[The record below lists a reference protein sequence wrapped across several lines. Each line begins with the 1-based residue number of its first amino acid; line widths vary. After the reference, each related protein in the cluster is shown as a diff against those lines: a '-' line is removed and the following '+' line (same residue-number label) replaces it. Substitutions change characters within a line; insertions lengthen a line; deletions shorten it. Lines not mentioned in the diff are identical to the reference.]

1 MARAAARYSWKDLV
15 PALAVLA
22 AAPWLAGMLFA
33 AFVGARH
40 YLPGYFEYVRLW
52 RLYSPSA
59 HYRPLLQLAAAI
71 PLVMAV
77 AIALVPLLSRRPA
90 LFGDAHFAGEDEVRS
105 AGLRAR
111 QGVILGRLRGRLLRA
126 QGQLGVLLFAPPRS
140 GKGVGFVIPNLLT
153 WSGSVIVNDLKL
165 ENFEKTSGARA
176 AMGQSIVLFAPLDA
190 EGRTHAYNPL
200 DFVSKN
206 PRLRVNDVQAITA
219 KLVVTPPRADP
230 MWSNE
235 ARVLLDG
242 LILFLLDVNPCA
254 SLGAI
259 YRMVLSVPNFADYIG
274 WAMQEYDGR
283 LDPVTV
289 MQFNGFL
296 GKAVKEQ
303 SGVLST
309 LKASL
314 SLFANPLVDLAT
326 SSSDFDPRDLRRRRI
341 TIYLGVMP
349 RDIGRLSPL
358 LNIFVQQTFDG
369 LLGRLPGADEPYQ
382 ILALLDEFTALGRL
396 ENVEKGIAYFAGY
409 NIVLAP
415 VIQDLSQLEEVYGQA
430 VTETFL
436 STANI
441 RIAYAQNSLK
451 TAKYLSE
458 EMGFRTVR
466 TKSQSRRV
474 ADPWHGHVSESQMRR
489 ELMLPHE
496 IRELD
501 RRKLLLL
508 VEAASP
514 VKADKIRYYRE
525 RAFTRLLQPQLSPPR
540 LLGTVI
546 EPPRMPSEQPALSE
560 QEIDEVLTALD
571 HGEHNGGRST
581 SRR

>member
-1 MARAAARYSWKDLV
+1 MRYSWKDAI
-15 PALAVLA
+15 PALLVLL
-22 AAPWLAGMLFA
+22 AAPWLAAMLFA
-33 AFVGARH
+33 DFVGARH
-40 YLPGYFEYVRLW
+40 YVPGFLEYLQMW
-52 RLYSPSA
+52 RTYSA
-59 HYRPLLQLAAAI
+59 ATHYKVLLLLAAAM
-71 PLVMAV
+71 PTALAAM
-77 AIALVPLLSRRPA
+77 IALLPILRRRPA
-90 LFGDAHFAGEDEVRS
+90 LYGDAHFADEREVRA
-105 AGLRAR
+105 AGLRAKE
-111 QGVILGRLRGRLLRA
+111 GVILGLLRGRLLRA
-126 QGQLGVLLFAPPRS
+126 RGQLGVLLFAPPRS

-153 WSGSVIVNDLKL
+153 WRDSAIVNDLKL

-176 AMGQSIVLFAPLDA
+176 VMGQQIVLFAPLDTD
-190 EGRTHAYNPL
+190 GRSHAYNPL
-200 DFVSKN
+200 DFVSKDR
-206 PRLRVNDVQAITA
+206 RLRVNDVQAITA

-242 LILFLLDVNPCA
+242 LILFLLDVNPRA

-259 YRMVLSVPNFADYIG
+259 YRMVLSVQNFGDYLA
-274 WAMQEYDGR
+274 WAMQEYEGR
-283 LDPVTV
+283 LDPAAV

-296 GKAVKEQ
+296 GKAYKEQ

-314 SLFANPLVDLAT
+314 SLFANPLVDRAT
-326 SSSDFDPRDLRRRRI
+326 SSTDFDPRLLRQRPM

-349 RDIGRLSPL
+349 RDIARLSPL

-369 LLGRLPGADEPYQ
+369 LLGRLPGSREPHQ
-382 ILALLDEFTALGRL
+382 LLALLDEFTALGRL

-409 NIVLAP
+409 NIILAP

-458 EMGFRTVR
+458 ELGVRTVR
-466 TKSQSRRV
+466 TRSRSRRI
-474 ADPWHGHVSESQMRR
+474 ADPWAGHVSESQAKR
-489 ELMLPHE
+489 ELLLPHE

-501 RRKLLLL
+501 RRKELLL
-508 VEAASP
+508 VEAAP
-514 VKADKIRYYRE
+514 PIKANKIRYYRDRSFTQLLRPAIE
-525 RAFTRLLQPQLSPPR
+525 RPLLSNA
-540 LLGTVI
+540 VV
-546 EPPRMPSEQPALSE
+546 EPPRMPEPDTTLTDE
-560 QEIDEVLTALD
+560 DVDEVLAAMRPI
-571 HGEHNGGRST
+571 GNGNAR
-581 SRR
+581 

>member
-1 MARAAARYSWKDLV
+1 MGASLESSSAGYSWKDLV
-15 PALAVLA
+15 PPLLILA
-22 AAPWLAGMLFA
+22 ASPWLAALVFSGLIG
-33 AFVGARH
+33 VRH
-40 YLPGYFEYVRLW
+40 YLPGYFEYGRLW
-52 RLYSPSA
+52 QLYSPSP
-59 HYRPLLQLAAAI
+59 HYRPLLQLSAA
-71 PLVMAV
+71 
-77 AIALVPLLSRRPA
+77 VPLLTTVALVLLPLLHRRPT
-90 LFGDAHFAGEDEVRS
+90 LFGDAHFADEGEVRA
-105 AGLRAR
+105 AGLRAD

-153 WSGSVIVNDLKL
+153 WPGSAIVNDLKL
-165 ENFEKTSGARA
+165 ESFEKTSGTRWE
-176 AMGQSIVLFAPLDA
+176 MGQAVVLFAPLDP

-206 PRLRVNDVQAITA
+206 PALRVNDVQAITA
-219 KLVVTPPRADP
+219 KLVQTPPRADP

-242 LILFLLDVNPCA
+242 LILFLLDVNPRA

-259 YRMVLSVPNFADYIG
+259 YRMVLSVPNFADYIQ
-274 WAMQEYDGR
+274 WAMREYEGR
-283 LDPVTV
+283 LDPVAV

-296 GKAVKEQ
+296 GKAFKEQ

-314 SLFANPLVDLAT
+314 SLFANPLVDRAT
-326 SSSDFDPRDLRRRRI
+326 SGTDFDPRELRRRPM

-349 RDIGRLSPL
+349 RDIARLSPL

-369 LLGRLPGADEPYQ
+369 LLGRLPGKDEPHQ
-382 ILALLDEFTALGRL
+382 LLALLDEFTALGRL

-458 EMGFRTVR
+458 ELGFRTITTR
-466 TKSQSRRV
+466 SRSRHSK
-474 ADPWHGHVSESQMRR
+474 DLTSGHVSESQARR

-496 IRELD
+496 IRELN
-501 RRKLLLL
+501 RRKELLL
-508 VEAASP
+508 VEAAPP
-514 VKADKIRYYRE
+514 VLADKIRYYRE
-525 RAFTRLLQPQLSPPR
+525 RVFTKLLRLPLGRP
-540 LLGTVI
+540 LLRKAVV
-546 EPPRMPSEQPALSE
+546 EPPRMPATEPALTDAE
-560 QEIDEVLTALD
+560 VDQVLTAVD
-571 HGEHNGGRST
+571 GAAPRERS
-581 SRR
+581 

>member
-1 MARAAARYSWKDLV
+1 MARVSQRYSWKDLLV
-15 PALAVLA
+15 PALVLV

-33 AFVGARH
+33 TFVGVQT
-40 YLPGYFEYVRLW
+40 YMPGYLEYLRMW
-52 RLYSPSA
+52 RAYAPVP
-59 HYRPLLQLAAAI
+59 HYRLLLELAACIAVAPAI
-71 PLVMAV
+71 PLT
-77 AIALVPLLSRRPA
+77 LLPVLARRPS
-90 LFGDAHFAGEDEVRS
+90 LFGDAHFADEREVRA
-105 AGLRAR
+105 AGLRAPV
-111 QGVILGRLRGRLLRA
+111 GVILGRLRGRLLRA
-126 QGQLGVLLFAPPRS
+126 HGQLGVLLFAPPRS

-153 WSGSVIVNDLKL
+153 WRGSAIVNDIKL
-165 ENFEKTSGARA
+165 ENFEKTAGTRWE
-176 AMGQSIVLFAPLDA
+176 MGQQIVLFAPLDPD
-190 EGRTHAYNPL
+190 GRTHGYNPL
-200 DFVSKN
+200 DFVSRD
-206 PRLRVNDVQAITA
+206 PALRVNDVQAITA
-219 KLVVTPPRADP
+219 KLVQTPPRADP

-242 LILFLLDVNPCA
+242 LVLFLLDVSLRA

-259 YRMVLSVPNFADYIG
+259 YRMVLSVPNFADYVQ
-274 WAMQEYDGR
+274 WTLREYEGR

-314 SLFANPLVDLAT
+314 SLFANPLVDRAT
-326 SSSDFDPRDLRRRRI
+326 SSTDFDPRELRRRPM

-349 RDIGRLSPL
+349 RDIARLSPL

-369 LLGRLPGADEPYQ
+369 LLGRLPGRDEPHQ
-382 ILALLDEFTALGRL
+382 VLALLDEFTALGRL

-430 VTETFL
+430 AAETFL

-458 EMGFRTVR
+458 ELGFRTVITR
-466 TKSQSRRV
+466 SRSRHFRDLW
-474 ADPWHGHVSESQMRR
+474 AHHLSESQARR
-489 ELMLPHE
+489 ELLLPHE

-501 RRKLLLL
+501 RRRELLL
-508 VEAASP
+508 VEAAPP
-514 VKADKIRYYRE
+514 VLARKIRYYRE
-525 RAFTRLLQPQLSPPR
+525 RTFQQLLRAPLAPP
-540 LLGTVI
+540 LLRSDIV
-546 EPPRMPSEQPALSE
+546 EPPRMPNKEPDLSDND
-560 QEIDEVLTALD
+560 IDQVLRTLEDGA
-571 HGEHNGGRST
+571 E
-581 SRR
+581 

>member
-1 MARAAARYSWKDLV
+1 MRYSWKDLI
-15 PALAVLA
+15 PSLLVLA

-40 YLPGYFEYVRLW
+40 YVPGYFEFLQMW
-52 RLYSPSA
+52 RTYAPSPR
-59 HYRPLLQLAAAI
+59 YKLLLELAGAVPVMLAAAF
-71 PLVMAV
+71 AV
-77 AIALVPLLSRRPA
+77 LPLLARRPA
-90 LFGDAHFAGEDEVRS
+90 LFGDAHFASEREVRG
-105 AGLRAR
+105 AGLRAH
-111 QGVILGRLRGRLLRA
+111 QGVILGRLRGRLLRV

-153 WSGSVIVNDLKL
+153 WRDSAIVNDLKL
-165 ENFEKTSGARA
+165 ENYEKTSGLRA
-176 AMGQSIVLFAPLDA
+176 ELGQEVVLFAPLDP

-200 DFVSKN
+200 DFVSKDR
-206 PRLRVNDVQAITA
+206 RLRVNDVQAITA

-242 LILFLLDVNPCA
+242 LILFLLDANKRA

-259 YRMVLSVPNFADYIG
+259 YRMVLSVPNFADYLQ
-274 WAMQEYDGR
+274 WAMQEYEGQ
-283 LDPVTV
+283 LDPAAV

-296 GKAVKEQ
+296 GKAYKEQ

-309 LKASL
+309 LKGAL
-314 SLFANPLVDLAT
+314 SLFGNPLVDRAT
-326 SSSDFDPRDLRRRRI
+326 SSTDFDPRTLRQQPM

-349 RDIGRLSPL
+349 RDIARLSLL

-369 LLGRLPGADEPYQ
+369 LLGRLPGQAEPHQ
-382 ILALLDEFTALGRL
+382 VLALLDEFTALGRL

-409 NIVLAP
+409 NIILAP

-458 EMGFRTVR
+458 ELGFRTIR
-466 TKSQSRRV
+466 TKSRSHRV
-474 ADPWHGHVSESQMRR
+474 ADPWQGHVSESLAKR
-489 ELMLPHE
+489 ELLLPHE
-496 IRELD
+496 IRELN
-501 RRKLLLL
+501 RREELLL
-508 VEAASP
+508 VEAAP
-514 VKADKIRYYRE
+514 PIKADKIRYYRE
-525 RAFTRLLQPQLSPPR
+525 RMFTKRLRPAVERPQLR
-540 LLGTVI
+540 NAVV
-546 EPPRMPSEQPALSE
+546 EPPRMPVTTAELSDTD
-560 QEIDEVLTALD
+560 IDAVLEAA
-571 HGEHNGGRST
+571 GQSSRST
-581 SRR
+581 SHRGPT